1 MMRIASVTLS
11 VAAPALMAPAIA
23 AAPAAKPALPGLCRA
38 GEVPI
43 FSCRLGRKSVAI
55 CGVTSPSGAR
65 SAEYRFGAPGKLEMT
80 YPGPEGGKLGYAS
93 VPYSGGGEEQAS
105 FERGGYRY
113 VVYSSMVRTG
123 FGADGLNNPAF
134 ESGLIVQ
141 QGGKTV
147 SKSKCVDH
155 SDATLSEQDARRFG
169 VGDGTFVERP

>member
-1 MMRIASVTLS
+1 MMRAASLALL

-23 AAPAAKPALPGLCRA
+23 APGKVVTVGLCRA

-43 FSCRLGRKSVAI
+43 FSCRLGKKSVAI

-65 SAEYRFGAPGKLEMT
+65 SAQYRFGAPGKVEMT

-93 VPYSGGGEEQAS
+93 APYSGGGEEQVS

-134 ESGLIVQ
+134 ESGLLVQ
-141 QGGKTV
+141 QGDKIV
-147 SKSKCVDH
+147 SKSKCADPP
-155 SDATLSEQDARRFG
+155 DATLSEQDAKRFG